1 MTDSTPTSSS
11 GTGAADDSRLTVEDT
26 GSTTD
31 PADLTRDGAADR
43 GASTGA
49 PATAVAAGGSH
60 AVRPGSDDA
69 DRTGVADHHDHEG
82 HHHDHDHD
90 HDGHLGHDH
99 HGHEGHDHDHATS
112 GAGGADGLSALQGD
126 DIGHVFDQTNG
137 VIDGL
142 EGDSD
147 GTAAS
152 DDASRAERADENS
165 TLDGRDGYVIDRD
178 DR

>member
-31 PADLTRDGAADR
+31 PADLARDGAGDR
-43 GASTGA
+43 GASSGA

-60 AVRPGSDDA
+60 AVRPDADDA
-69 DRTGVADHHDHEG
+69 ERTGVADHHDHDG
-82 HHHDHDHD
+82 HHDHDHD
-90 HDGHLGHDH
+90 HD
-99 HGHEGHDHDHATS
+99 HAGTGTG
-112 GAGGADGLSALQGD
+112 GAGGLSALQGD

-142 EGDSD
+142 DGDSD